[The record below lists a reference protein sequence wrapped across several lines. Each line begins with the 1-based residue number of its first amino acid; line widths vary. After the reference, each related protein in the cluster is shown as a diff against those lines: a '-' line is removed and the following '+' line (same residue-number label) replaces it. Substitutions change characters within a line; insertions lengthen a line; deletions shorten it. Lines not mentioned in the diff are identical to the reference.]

1 MLKQII
7 FAMLVATGTAS
18 ATTYYVDPA
27 GSNGNNGLSPQTPW
41 RTLLKVGISSFQ
53 PGDVILFKR
62 DAVWNEWL
70 TPPSSGAA
78 GNVIK
83 FDAYGNGRP
92 PEFTG
97 LYTTTAVQWTNTGGN
112 VWQIPLTA
120 TQPISQLNF
129 VQFGTMW
136 GNSQSA
142 QSLLAH
148 DRDWYYDPVA
158 QNLYVWSAVGN
169 PATHYGSVSPI
180 ILSGQALIN
189 VDGVSYIEIQHIKL
203 DWYDGYGVQLQGVSD
218 HVWLANMMAD
228 SQVPNATV
236 PIGFYVHPTGTPG
249 DIHIYNTDAH
259 RNYVGYRFDGTPTA
273 IELKNCRAYANRTYG
288 LMDNTGAVTYS
299 YCHFYA
305 NNLATG
311 VSTDVTGAPGPIN
324 GGNNIAA
331 DTPPNVRGF
340 MQYPARITVTY
351 DDPGLVDGSHQY
363 IEALLPMIQ
372 SKGIP
377 LSIAVVTGYALS
389 QQLIPTFQSWINAGW
404 DVNCHSVSHQYF
416 VFPNA
421 FTIQYTGSAAT
432 SVTLS
437 ISGGQFTIS
446 APGDPN
452 AQVSWN
458 LNSSGSDMVPSG
470 LDTLGGLVY
479 TLNQRGVF
487 SVTEDPNM
495 KPAVKSED
503 LADVP
508 AQDIKSSPYL
518 LLEDKTRLMTDE
530 IGWSKAWMN
539 ANLTGLPENRVY
551 IYPGSYEDTSTE
563 AITVAD
569 GFSGS
574 RGSGSMDPAPNAA
587 TVAASGIDVQ
597 NILSQGIV
605 PNFQN
610 LSDSQL
616 ANKLQALVFKSAVW
630 GVPFGIFWH
639 VNELA
644 PHQVG
649 VMLDTLKSSGATLM
663 SNTQLVDYLLT
674 TQQNS
679 GTTDYADVTTGPP
692 VDPRPTQASPV
703 VDQGATLAAEYEYD
717 LMGINQNLFGSG
729 WEIGSLVF
737 VPENLG
743 HAEGGQ

>member
-1 MLKQII
+1 
-7 FAMLVATGTAS
+7 
-18 ATTYYVDPA
+18 
-27 GSNGNNGLSPQTPW
+27 
-41 RTLLKVGISSFQ
+41 
-53 PGDVILFKR
+53 VILFKR

-679 GTTDYADVTTGPP
+679 GTTYYADVTTGPP

>member
-7 FAMLVATGTAS
+7 FAILMATGTAS

-97 LYTTTAVQWTNTGGN
+97 LYATTAVQWTNTGGN

-679 GTTDYADVTTGPP
+679 GTTYYADVTTGPP